1 MSQVAKPTRRQLKL
15 KKRYIILIGMETN
28 SSNVDSLLGT
38 NCMVTGNVGET
49 AGGDPNVAET
59 GGVNSKAATDNNSI
73 KSKNEKPKK
82 ANSGNQSTRANEA
95 KSSR

>member
-1 MSQVAKPTRRQLKL
+1 
-15 KKRYIILIGMETN
+15 MEIN

-38 NCMVTGNVGET
+38 SFMVTENVGET
-49 AGGDPNVAET
+49 GE
-59 GGVNSKAATDNNSI
+59 VNSSRTATDNFI
-73 KSKNEKPKK
+73 KSKNEKSKK